1 MTEKNQR
8 KQINGFRTHL
18 SRIVLVKLLRAPVLL
33 LPLLSLLIFLGIWD
47 REGEE
52 ERERK
57 IAWKITPAAV
67 PTCLIE
73 EATATTIAP
82 HTQISA

>member
-1 MTEKNQR
+1 MAEENPR
-8 KQINGFRTHL
+8 KQINGIRTHL

-33 LPLLSLLIFLGIWD
+33 LPLLSLLIFLGIW
-47 REGEE
+47 EE
-52 ERERK
+52 EGGRDRI
-57 IAWKITPAAV
+57 IAWKITPAAA